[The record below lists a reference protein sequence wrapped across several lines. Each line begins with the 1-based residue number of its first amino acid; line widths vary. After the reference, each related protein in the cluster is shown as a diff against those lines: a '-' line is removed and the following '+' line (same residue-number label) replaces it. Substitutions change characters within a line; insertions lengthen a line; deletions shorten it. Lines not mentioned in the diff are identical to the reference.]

1 MYLSVTLDINTTSR
15 HGTIARIGVKFAP
28 FVNGNCSKGIFA
40 RKSSFPRPRSLTETD
55 QHPSSYLSYAIRKNL
70 QSFQDCVLWEQVRN
84 PIASTLRML

>member
-40 RKSSFPRPRSLTETD
+40 RKSSFPRPHLLITEC
-55 QHPSSYLSYAIRKNL
+55 I
-70 QSFQDCVLWEQVRN
+70 LWEQVRN